1 MIIAHLGGS
10 IQCKNYEELKDVMM
24 IRYGACLNTF
34 ILGLDDGRPYPC
46 LNISVNN
53 KYANI
58 VYLPDDESAGSQ
70 SIGNGTD
77 LKLNESTNFCMGF
90 VTELYECSNEYVVLF
105 EQAQDRRFYRVQGS
119 PQAG

>member
-1 MIIAHLGGS
+1 
-10 IQCKNYEELKDVMM
+10 M

-105 EQAQDRRFYRVQGS
+105 EQALKAALEFFETSARPTCINWFDL
-119 PQAG
+119 